1 MDKQILKNKVLD
13 VIDQESEKIISIGE
27 EIFGNPELGFKE
39 QKTSSLVR
47 EVFDKLSLSYEQDL
61 AITGVKAKTSGK
73 NHYINVAIMGEL
85 DAVVCPLH
93 PHADKN
99 TGAAHACGHNAQIAS
114 MLGAAIGL
122 VSSGA
127 VEELDGDVSFIA
139 VPAEEFVELEFRERL
154 RREGKIKFFSGKQEF
169 IRIGAFDDIDMA
181 MLVHSHAGIQD
192 RKVFV
197 NGGATGFIGKT
208 VRYKGKE
215 AHAGGAPH
223 EGVNALN
230 AAILGL
236 MAVHAQRE
244 TFRDEDQIRVHPII
258 TKGGDLVNI
267 VPADVRLETYVRGR
281 TIEAVIDANEKV
293 NRALK
298 SGAYAIG
305 AEVDINE
312 IPGYLP
318 LKQDEIMSKL
328 FAENITKFI
337 DDSNIISDL
346 DTTGST
352 DVGDLSAL
360 MPVIQPETGGF
371 AGGAHSSEFKVVDKE
386 MAYIIPAKAMAMT
399 VIDLLYDGAELGRK
413 VKESYNPKFSK
424 ESYIDFWE
432 KLVD

>member
-1 MDKQILKNKVLD
+1 MDKQILKDKVLD
-13 VIDQESEKIISIGE
+13 IIDKKSEEIISIGE
-27 EIFGNPELGFKE
+27 EIFKNPELGFKE
-39 QKTSSLVR
+39 QKTSSLVK
-47 EVFDKLSLSYEQDL
+47 EVFEGLSLPYEQDL
-61 AITGVKAKTSGK
+61 AMTGIKAEARGRSHNLK
-73 NHYINVAIMGEL
+73 VAIMGEL

-93 PHADKN
+93 PYSDKN

-114 MLGAAIGL
+114 MLGAAMGL
-122 VSSGA
+122 IYSG
-127 VEELDGDVSFIA
+127 VMEKLDGDVSFIA

-181 MLVHSHAGIQD
+181 MLVHSHAGVKE
-192 RKVFV
+192 RKAFI

-208 VRYKGKE
+208 VKYKGKE

-244 TFRDEDQIRVHPII
+244 TFKDEDQIRVHPII

-267 VPADVRLETYVRGR
+267 IPADVRLETYVRGK
-281 TIEAVIDANEKV
+281 TIEAVVNANNKV

-298 SGAYAIG
+298 AGAYAIG
-305 AEVDINE
+305 AEVELNE

-318 LKQDEIMSKL
+318 LKQDEIMGKL
-328 FAENITKFI
+328 FAKNISEFV
-337 DDSNIISDL
+337 DDKNIMFDI

-352 DVGDLSAL
+352 DVGDLSAI

-371 AGGAHSSEFKVVDKE
+371 AGGAHSSEFKAVDKE
-386 MAYIIPAKAMAMT
+386 MAYIIPAKVMAMT
-399 VIDLLYDGAELGRK
+399 TIDLLFDGAKLGRK
-413 VKESYNPKFSK
+413 VKESFTPKFTK
-424 ESYIDFWE
+424 ESYISFWD
-432 KLVD
+432 KLVN